1 MAAAASRRSVPLSPE
16 RAKLPQGIRHIA
28 LWTSSTTASFA
39 CGGMGTD
46 VVDHVGYA
54 VWGGSLVN
62 ALFVAP
68 DVRAIFNHRSRVLTD
83 LFPAKSRC

>member
-1 MAAAASRRSVPLSPE
+1 MS
-16 RAKLPQGIRHIA
+16 
-28 LWTSSTTASFA
+28 
-39 CGGMGTD
+39 TD
-46 VVDHVGYA
+46 VADHVNYA

-68 DVRAIFNHRSRVLTD
+68 DVRGIFNHRSRALTD

>member
-1 MAAAASRRSVPLSPE
+1 
-16 RAKLPQGIRHIA
+16 
-28 LWTSSTTASFA
+28 
-39 CGGMGTD
+39 MGTD